1 MIFTKTWFG
10 RWSWF
15 SSLCVCVCVCTQS
28 CPTLCNPIHCSLPGS
43 SLCGTLQARI
53 LEQFAISF
61 SRGSS
66 WRKDWIYAFCISC
79 ISFMVKSIITLFS
92 FGILHKSLPLFVDM
106 LLCNSIFL
114 PMGKIDISLCDSI
127 WYKSL
132 SPRRAYRVRSTYRA
146 QCAYRKSHKGFIS
159 TKKAARWAAFFLFH
173 HF

>member
-66 WRKDWIYAFCISC
+66 WPRDWTLISWISYTGRWSLYHWVTWEAPSKLIQYHISVFIFVSQGTKACKQASKLEGESRWLPFTFFQSQWKLNLKNHSLLYLKKYIYI
-79 ISFMVKSIITLFS
+79 
-92 FGILHKSLPLFVDM
+92 
-106 LLCNSIFL
+106 
-114 PMGKIDISLCDSI
+114 
-127 WYKSL
+127 
-132 SPRRAYRVRSTYRA
+132 
-146 QCAYRKSHKGFIS
+146 
-159 TKKAARWAAFFLFH
+159 
-173 HF
+173 